1 MDCKLDSFVKY
12 LEDSECFEQ
21 EVINDVIVKNYSNRD
36 NCEFE
41 ITGTTYIVN
50 TFREREA
57 LMYDVAKE
65 RYYDAISEI
74 KNVIRNNSTFNEFE
88 KELHL
93 TLINFIPEDSGI
105 DVICDLIDYEE
116 EFDCEQVY
124 TDKYYNIYRIN

>member
-21 EVINDVIVKNYSNRD
+21 EIINDVIVKNYSNRD
-36 NCEFE
+36 NGEFE
-41 ITGTTYIVN
+41 IAGTTYIVN
-50 TFREREA
+50 TLHEREA
-57 LMYDVAKE
+57 SIYDVAEE

-74 KNVIRNNSTFNEFE
+74 ENGIRNNSRFNKFE
-88 KELHL
+88 TELYL
-93 TLINFIPEDSGI
+93 ALINFIPEDSGI
-105 DVICDLIDYEE
+105 DAICNLIDYED